1 MEGFATKVEQ
11 LEPVVDQQTHI
22 SPEDYYRAMGLF
34 DTDVALTDPY
44 INDSYTKTPKLE
56 IEIPP
61 KVELDF
67 EEWKEQTSVSKD
79 PHPPGWMF
87 TENPH
92 PTSTEVVDENNQQI
106 VLEIKD
112 LPADPLAHIEIPFI
126 DPNDHL
132 HRLAKNLFM
141 SGHADKDERI
151 FHAQHQSGEIDRLPW
166 HTAEHINNMPISD
179 GEKKQLIER
188 FVDVPSTTN
197 LLVDLSPEPDN
208 VINRLTGEV
217 RGFGTQFPTDPAKG
231 DMFLRV
237 DRLPSALY
245 KYNGINWIEVDK
257 TLTDNHAYDEAYIDH
272 LITKI
277 DSGEYDPELLSDAER
292 DSIERRLRRP

>member
-1 MEGFATKVEQ
+1 
-11 LEPVVDQQTHI
+11 
-22 SPEDYYRAMGLF
+22 
-34 DTDVALTDPY
+34 
-44 INDSYTKTPKLE
+44 
-56 IEIPP
+56 
-61 KVELDF
+61 
-67 EEWKEQTSVSKD
+67 
-79 PHPPGWMF
+79 
-87 TENPH
+87 
-92 PTSTEVVDENNQQI
+92 
-106 VLEIKD
+106 
-112 LPADPLAHIEIPFI
+112 
-126 DPNDHL
+126 
-132 HRLAKNLFM
+132 
-141 SGHADKDERI
+141 
-151 FHAQHQSGEIDRLPW
+151 
-166 HTAEHINNMPISD
+166 MPISD

-292 DSIERRLRRP
+292 DTVKRQLNGLLSADQNDNVIQIAR